1 MFESLSWFITVL
13 CIKVGN
19 DLTRTHSLFYIYLAE
34 GLWSVPSENAPPA
47 AKHDLA
53 PDALG

>member
-13 CIKVGN
+13 CIKVAN